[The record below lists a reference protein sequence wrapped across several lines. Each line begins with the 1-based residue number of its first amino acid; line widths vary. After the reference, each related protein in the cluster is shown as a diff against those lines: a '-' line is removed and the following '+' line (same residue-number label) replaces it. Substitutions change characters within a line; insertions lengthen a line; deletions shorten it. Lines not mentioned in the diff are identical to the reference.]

1 METSDHSFLLK
12 GVSLQIS
19 THITRRSTWQPKP
32 QQHFITRNL
41 YKGPQRAF
49 EGRKAV
55 AIGIN
60 APHNHLKHH
69 LQHLLLSIFTLYA

>member
-19 THITRRSTWQPKP
+19 NHITRRSTWQPKP
-32 QQHFITRNL
+32 QQHFIASNL

-55 AIGIN
+55 VIGIN
-60 APHNHLKHH
+60 ALHNHLKHH